1 MYDTIQTRQL
11 HDGGAKHKFNVDEFH
26 KKKRNEKLFG
36 ARSEGEI
43 KQQLAEIE
51 RAAKEA
57 VAADRL
63 EENGLFYSVSCNLS
77 SIVTFALDNQLQRKF
92 NYLIFVMFES

>member
-1 MYDTIQTRQL
+1 
-11 HDGGAKHKFNVDEFH
+11 VDDFH

-57 VAADRL
+57 VAADKL
-63 EENGLFYSVSCNLS
+63 ETTGLFYQVILLDKSFLNSTRLRRGSSSVCTLWQMLVVH
-77 SIVTFALDNQLQRKF
+77 IQEHKF
-92 NYLIFVMFES
+92 

>member
-1 MYDTIQTRQL
+1 M
-11 HDGGAKHKFNVDEFH
+11 DEFH

-43 KQQLAEIE
+43 KQQLADIE
-51 RAAKEA
+51 RAAQEA

-63 EENGLFYSVSCNLS
+63 FEGGMFYQVRIRCS
-77 SIVTFALDNQLQRKF
+77 SLV
-92 NYLIFVMFES
+92 EP

>member
-1 MYDTIQTRQL
+1 MD
-11 HDGGAKHKFNVDEFH
+11 DFH

-57 VAADRL
+57 VAVDKL
-63 EENGLFYSVSCNLS
+63 EATGLFYQVIL
-77 SIVTFALDNQLQRKF
+77 LD
-92 NYLIFVMFES
+92 

>member
-1 MYDTIQTRQL
+1 MD
-11 HDGGAKHKFNVDEFH
+11 DFH

-57 VAADRL
+57 VAADKL
-63 EENGLFYSVSCNLS
+63 ETPGLFYQVILLNKSFLNSTRWKRGSNSVCTLW
-77 SIVTFALDNQLQRKF
+77 
-92 NYLIFVMFES
+92 

>member
-1 MYDTIQTRQL
+1 MD
-11 HDGGAKHKFNVDEFH
+11 DFH

-57 VAADRL
+57 VAADKL
-63 EENGLFYSVSCNLS
+63 EATGLFYQVIL
-77 SIVTFALDNQLQRKF
+77 LDYLRLQCLEAFKE
-92 NYLIFVMFES
+92 VPA

>member
-1 MYDTIQTRQL
+1 MLPINIFDQTRQL
-11 HDGGAKHKFNVDEFH
+11 HDGGAKHRFNVDEFH

-36 ARSEGEI
+36 ARSETEI

-63 EENGLFYSVSCNLS
+63 ESTGLFYKVISLLVEIIFS
-77 SIVTFALDNQLQRKF
+77 TFDQNS
-92 NYLIFVMFES
+92 YLT

>member
-1 MYDTIQTRQL
+1 
-11 HDGGAKHKFNVDEFH
+11 
-26 KKKRNEKLFG
+26 LFG
-36 ARSEGEI
+36 ARSETEI

-63 EENGLFYSVSCNLS
+63 ESTGLFYKVTSLMIKIIFFAFGKNSSVYMMMN
-77 SIVTFALDNQLQRKF
+77 
-92 NYLIFVMFES
+92 IFGCL

>member
-1 MYDTIQTRQL
+1 MD
-11 HDGGAKHKFNVDEFH
+11 DFH

-36 ARSEGEI
+36 ARSEEEI

-63 EENGLFYSVSCNLS
+63 EATGLFYQVILLEKSYLNSTRRKRGSNSVCSLW
-77 SIVTFALDNQLQRKF
+77 
-92 NYLIFVMFES
+92 